1 LLIRRGRGVAD
12 VRGGE
17 KEKEL
22 RVREE
27 AANDIRLW
35 RRKCVERL
43 LRKCDFISVCFFC
56 VYNRSTNKLT

>member
-1 LLIRRGRGVAD
+1 MAD

-17 KEKEL
+17 TERAL

-27 AANDIRLW
+27 AVNYIRIW

-43 LRKCDFISVCFFC
+43 LRKYDFLFVCLLC
-56 VYNRSTNKLT
+56 VYDRSRKTIGHEY

>member
-1 LLIRRGRGVAD
+1 MAD

-17 KEKEL
+17 KERAL

-27 AANDIRLW
+27 AVNGIRIW

-43 LRKCDFISVCFFC
+43 LRKCDFLFVCLLCIYDRGIKQFDL
-56 VYNRSTNKLT
+56 NT